1 MAFTATPWGYDV
13 DGTLPPLIT
22 DSEFDSMT
30 GGKWA
35 EDSRIVPTI
44 EAASAA
50 IRARCGWHVY
60 PSMSCRAT
68 LDADGSRSLWLPTS
82 HLTGVTSIEVDGDE
96 MSGYQWS
103 KLGQVLPADRVA
115 PGLQAVTATYTA
127 GFDELPADI
136 AATVAG
142 AVVRAVAMSYGV
154 TAESAGGVSV
164 SYANGAAYGGAGVSL
179 TDADLAAIGQYRAVR
194 AHAV

>member
-13 DGTLPPLIT
+13 DGTLPPLISV
-22 DSEFDSMT
+22 SEFDAMT

-35 EDSRIVPTI
+35 NDARITPTI
-44 EAASAA
+44 AAASAA

-68 LDADGSRSLWLPTS
+68 LDADGSRSLWLPTTN
-82 HLTGVTSIEVDGDE
+82 LTGVSSLEVGGE
-96 MSGYQWS
+96 AVSGYKWS
-103 KLGQVLPADRVA
+103 RLGQVIPADRVA
-115 PGLQAVTATYTA
+115 PGPQAAEAEYSA
-127 GFDELPADI
+127 GFDELPADV

-142 AVVRAVAMSYGV
+142 AVVRSVAMSYGV
-154 TAESAGGVSV
+154 ASESAGGVSI
-164 SYANGAAYGGAGVSL
+164 SYASGAAYGGAGVSL
-179 TDADLAAIGQYRAVR
+179 TDADLVAVAPYRAVR